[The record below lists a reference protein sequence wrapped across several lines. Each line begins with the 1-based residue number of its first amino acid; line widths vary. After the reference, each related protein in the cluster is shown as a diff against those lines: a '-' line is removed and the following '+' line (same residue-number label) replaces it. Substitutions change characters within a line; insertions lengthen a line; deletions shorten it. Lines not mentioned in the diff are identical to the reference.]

1 VEAVTYYARLAPGDT
16 PDRPRS
22 LVRRRHTEVYP
33 TDEALRDDGRWHP
46 TDLLERA
53 SVGDLDDEMVEISA
67 EAADR
72 VAARWRAL
80 VEVQRRDLAAQGR
93 GQHGM
98 RIAASAPAGD
108 AERLDGAERDLVAR
122 YLREAPLVVSA
133 FGLGPDPYA
142 GDAPRRPLG
151 VVGGAHALRRDLR
164 PGPRAG
170 AGAHPLPAVPLPGGD
185 VRGHRPRGPA
195 DRHVTDTGGNGQP
208 NVAGGIAG
216 SGWRAAS
223 NE

>member
-98 RIAASAPAGD
+98 RLAAPVPAAD
-108 AERLDGAERDLVAR
+108 AQRLDGAERDLVAR

-142 GDAPRRPLG
+142 GGVPRVPLHVRTDGRWVWSEALAHYTATYGLAPEPALLEHIRSRRYRFPE
-151 VVGGAHALRRDLR
+151 VTDEVIAHAARLTT
-164 PGPRAG
+164 G
-170 AGAHPLPAVPLPGGD
+170 A
-185 VRGHRPRGPA
+185 
-195 DRHVTDTGGNGQP
+195 
-208 NVAGGIAG
+208 
-216 SGWRAAS
+216 
-223 NE
+223 